1 MSPNTGK
8 FNEEVRRRINKINKS
23 QAIFLSKARKLDE
36 LTGENYSADIQKSFN
51 EIKSDKM
58 FNPAN
63 FE

>member
-1 MSPNTGK
+1 MSPKTGK

-51 EIKSDKM
+51 EIK
-58 FNPAN
+58 
-63 FE
+63 